1 MNNSSNSFD
10 RYANLKRNFAPYHKS
25 EGAGQIVN
33 HDEGHKHLSDYIRS
47 VRRAEAFDAV
57 AAEKNPV
64 SEATTK
70 LTFEEWSRTC
80 DINGL
85 PLALHKLSDYEW
97 ELASDIWKAAQE
109 NK

>member
-47 VRRAEAFDAV
+47 INRAQAFDDV
-57 AAEKNPV
+57 AAEK
-64 SEATTK
+64 K
-70 LTFEEWSRTC
+70 LTFDEWFCKRFSNPDDVTYSLC
-80 DINGL
+80 KEVWN
-85 PLALHKLSDYEW
+85 
-97 ELASDIWKAAQE
+97 AAQE